1 MQTIARSASYNA
13 QKTVHGSYMVSH
25 LRITRS
31 C

>member
-1 MQTIARSASYNA
+1 MQTIALSASYNA

-25 LRITRS
+25 LLVTRL